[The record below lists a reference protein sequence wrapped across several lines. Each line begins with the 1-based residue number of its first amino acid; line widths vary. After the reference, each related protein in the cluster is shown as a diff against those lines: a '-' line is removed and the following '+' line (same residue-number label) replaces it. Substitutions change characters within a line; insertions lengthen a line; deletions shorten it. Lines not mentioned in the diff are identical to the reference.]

1 MRTLLACLVAVMAVS
16 SATAL
21 AAGEL
26 ITSGDQIASGVIDDS
41 HVKTQSL
48 GKTALTHPTLRLRVT
63 ESGGT
68 FGDPRD
74 ATVQRQSTGVYIV
87 TFDIGVLGGSY
98 GPRNPRWLDTCAVTA
113 TPRTGGFS
121 DGRQQDVTLTTM
133 RSMTSAITV
142 LATRPDY
149 DLKRSVLRDAPFD
162 IAAVC

>member
-1 MRTLLACLVAVMAVS
+1 MRTLLACIVAVMAVS

-26 ITSGDQIASGVIDDS
+26 ITRGDQIASGVIDNS

-48 GKTALTHPTLRLRVT
+48 GKAALAHPTLRLRVT
-63 ESGGT
+63 ESGGVRRPARRN
-68 FGDPRD
+68 GP
-74 ATVQRQSTGVYIV
+74 RQSTGVYVV

-113 TPRTGGFS
+113 TPRTGGYS
-121 DGRQQDVTLTTM
+121 DGRQQDATLTTM
-133 RSMTSAITV
+133 RTMTSAIIV

-149 DLKRSVLRDAPFD
+149 TLQRSVLRDAPFD
-162 IAAVC
+162 IAAIC